1 MARVVLEGRMESRSS
16 ELVILVVPVDRRAR
30 RSVKNRL
37 RGRENAPFP
46 E

>member
-1 MARVVLEGRMESRSS
+1 MARVMLEGRMESRSS
-16 ELVILVVPVDRRAR
+16 GLVVPVDRRAR

-37 RGRENAPFP
+37 RGREDTPFL